1 MAQTLQHPS
10 PDKLKRGV
18 ICWHECNQ
26 HIACVVCPLLDLQ
39 MTQMMAQSQRNGFVT
54 STTTIESNPDYHVVG
69 RNGKRKGMATYI
81 SNEAHKLYSIIDV

>member
-1 MAQTLQHPS
+1 
-10 PDKLKRGV
+10 
-18 ICWHECNQ
+18 
-26 HIACVVCPLLDLQ
+26 
-39 MTQMMAQSQRNGFVT
+39 MTQIMAQSQRNGFVT